1 MDLRDRKRA
10 LGAAVDELQRLAPY
24 AHAFAQ
30 QREGTAFRATTRA
43 TSIEPLDPVCGAVL
57 CAWNGEAML
66 EVAVPALDD
75 DTLAAAVARL
85 RELIEREGIRAGPK
99 VDPGAP
105 LERDFAVAEQ
115 VPAASLSLDERLAR
129 AVAVKDRVHAL
140 DARVK
145 NAVARA
151 THVRTQELF
160 VSPTRRLYQDLR
172 RAELVCLVVMEQGG
186 HAADLHGGRGRQGG
200 AEHLTL
206 ADDDVARLVEDCARM
221 LGAERVPG
229 GSYRCVF
236 DGDVSG
242 LLAHEAFG
250 HGTEADMFVKRRAR
264 GAAYLGKRVGSELVD
279 LYDDPSLPGEAASY
293 YFDHEG
299 QLSAPTRIIERGVL
313 LAPMTDMVS
322 AACLGIARTA
332 NGRRESVQR
341 KAYTRMSN
349 TFFGKGSSTQRSLI
363 ASLDDGLLVRHARN
377 GMEDPKG
384 WGIQCEAYLAEEI
397 KGGKQTGRVFS
408 PVIIT
413 GYVPDLLES
422 VDGVSDSVEIG
433 GLGMCGKGYKEW
445 VKVTDGGPSL
455 RLTARIA

>member
-10 LGAAVDELQRLAPY
+10 LGAAVDELQRFAPY

-30 QREGTAFRATTRA
+30 EREGAAFRATTRA

-57 CAWNGEAML
+57 CAWNGQAML

-75 DTLAAAVARL
+75 DTLRGATARL
-85 RELIEREGIRAGPK
+85 RGLIEREGIRPGPT

-115 VPAASLSLDERLAR
+115 VPASSLSLDERLAR
-129 AVAVKDRVHAL
+129 AVTVKDRVHAL
-140 DARVK
+140 DARVR

-172 RAELVCLVVMEQGG
+172 RAELVCLVVMEEGG
-186 HAADLHGGRGRQGG
+186 RAADLHGGRGRQGG

-221 LGAERVPG
+221 LGAARVPG

-236 DGDVSG
+236 DADVAG

-293 YFDHEG
+293 FFDHEG
-299 QLSAPTRIIERGVL
+299 QLATPTKIIDGGVL
-313 LAPMTDMVS
+313 VAPMTDLVS
-322 AACLGIARTA
+322 AVCLGVARTA

-349 TFFGKGSSTQRSLI
+349 TFFGKGASSQ
-363 ASLDDGLLVRHARN
+363 AS
-377 GMEDPKG
+377 
-384 WGIQCEAYLAEEI
+384 
-397 KGGKQTGRVFS
+397 
-408 PVIIT
+408 
-413 GYVPDLLES
+413 
-422 VDGVSDSVEIG
+422 
-433 GLGMCGKGYKEW
+433 
-445 VKVTDGGPSL
+445 
-455 RLTARIA
+455 

>member
-1 MDLRDRKRA
+1 MDLRDRKAA
-10 LGAAVDELQRLAPY
+10 LAATVDDLQRVAPY
-24 AHAFAQ
+24 AHGFAQ
-30 QREGTAFRATTRA
+30 VREGAAFRATTRA
-43 TSIEPLDPVCGAVL
+43 TSIEPLDPVCGVVL
-57 CAWNGEAML
+57 SAWNGEGML
-66 EVAVPALDD
+66 EVSVPSLDD
-75 DTLAAAVARL
+75 DALRSASARL
-85 RELIEREGIRAGPK
+85 RELIAREGVRAGPTI
-99 VDPGAP
+99 DPGAP
-105 LERDFAVAEQ
+105 LERDFVVAERIP
-115 VPAASLSLDERLAR
+115 VSSLSLDERLAR
-129 AVAVKDRVHAL
+129 ALAVKDRVHAA
-140 DARVK
+140 DHRVK

-160 VSPTRRLYQDLR
+160 VGPTRRLFQDLR
-172 RAELVCLVVMEQGG
+172 RAELVCLVVMEEGG
-186 HAADLHGGRGRQGG
+186 RAADLHGGRGRQGG
-200 AEHLTL
+200 AEHL
-206 ADDDVARLVEDCARM
+206 AFGDDDVAHLVEDCARM
-221 LGAERVPG
+221 LGAERAPG

-236 DGDVSG
+236 DGDVAG

-264 GAAYLGKRVGSELVD
+264 GAGFLGKKVGSELVD
-279 LYDDPSLPGEAASY
+279 MYDDPSLPGEAASY
-293 YFDHEG
+293 FFDHEG
-299 QLSAPTRIIERGVL
+299 QLAAPTRIIERGVL
-313 LAPMTDMVS
+313 VTPMTDLVS
-322 AACLGIARTA
+322 AAYLGVARTA

-349 TFFGKGSSTQRSLI
+349 TFFGKGVDTQAALV

-397 KGGKQTGRVFS
+397 KGGKRTGRVFS

-413 GYVPDLLES
+413 GYVPDLLAS
-422 VDGVSDSVEIG
+422 IDGVSDAVEIG